1 MYAARARVSRQRS
14 RPNPSRDVLGVG
26 AGGSSSG
33 EGSFALRTWS
43 LMKSAACPR
52 RNASEAL
59 VRRTELL
66 PLPRARECL
75 TLGGIQR

>member
-1 MYAARARVSRQRS
+1 MARKSRVWRIC
-14 RPNPSRDVLGVG
+14 LGVG

-33 EGSFALRTWS
+33 EASSALRTWS